1 MIVGIFGYDFPH
13 FKTNEIVKNTFFNN
27 FSIGALFL
35 APKKNYSD
43 NGSVT
48 STDKSSKN
56 KDIRRFCKEN
66 NIPVFRVEHDN
77 TSRIEKI
84 VSNNNIDIA
93 IIGGAR
99 IINQSVIDKFALGV
113 VNYHP
118 GRIPETSG
126 LDSLYRAIEYH
137 IPPCVTVHL
146 IDDRVDAGLFILESV
161 TEVFFDD
168 TLNAIENRILL
179 KQIELNSIV
188 LNGIERKTFCFPEII
203 RPKKNERLSAQEK
216 TKIMHNFNNWKK
228 AFSKK

>member
-1 MIVGIFGYDFPH
+1 M
-13 FKTNEIVKNTFFNN
+13 
-27 FSIGALFL
+27 FL

-99 IINQSVIDKFALGV
+99 IINQSVIDKFAV
-113 VNYHP
+113 A
-118 GRIPETSG
+118 E
-126 LDSLYRAIEYH
+126 
-137 IPPCVTVHL
+137 
-146 IDDRVDAGLFILESV
+146 
-161 TEVFFDD
+161 
-168 TLNAIENRILL
+168 
-179 KQIELNSIV
+179 
-188 LNGIERKTFCFPEII
+188 
-203 RPKKNERLSAQEK
+203 KNNN
-216 TKIMHNFNNWKK
+216 TKIIPKRTKPFI
-228 AFSKK
+228 